1 MERLSVLHERF
12 DRSTAQVDAMQSNIE
27 IQNAIDELKEE
38 RSTLQLETQQ
48 IDNRIISVSSNISVL
63 KKQYNDAER
72 NIQALRELETQ
83 YQAYELY
90 LDAIKRDGVPYMLI
104 ERVLPQ
110 IEHEINNILTQL
122 VDFNIMLETDGKNIN
137 AYIVYD
143 QDNYW
148 PIELTSGMERFISSL
163 AIRTSLINIS
173 SLPRPN
179 FLAIDEGLGNLDSNM
194 LISIGMLFEYLKSQF
209 QFTLLISHIDQARDM
224 VDNIVELS
232 KINGYSKIQYRVA

>member
-1 MERLSVLHERF
+1 VLQERY
-12 DRSTAQVDAMQSNIE
+12 DRSTAQIDATQANYE
-27 IQNAIDELKEE
+27 IQLSIDELKDE
-38 RSTLQLETQQ
+38 RSTLQEELKQIDTRIINATSHLSVVKKQLIDANDGVNKLRSLETQF
-48 IDNRIISVSSNISVL
+48 
-63 KKQYNDAER
+63 
-72 NIQALRELETQ
+72 
-83 YQAYELY
+83 QAYELY
-90 LDAIKRDGVPYMLI
+90 LDAIKRDGVPYLLI

-110 IEHEINNILTQL
+110 IEHEINNILSQL

-143 QDNYW
+143 DDNFW

-163 AIRTSLINIS
+163 AIRSSLINVS

-209 QFTLLISHIDQARDM
+209 HFTMLISHIDQARDM
-224 VDNIVELS
+224 VDNIIELS
-232 KINGYSKIQYRVA
+232 KTNGYSKIQYEVK